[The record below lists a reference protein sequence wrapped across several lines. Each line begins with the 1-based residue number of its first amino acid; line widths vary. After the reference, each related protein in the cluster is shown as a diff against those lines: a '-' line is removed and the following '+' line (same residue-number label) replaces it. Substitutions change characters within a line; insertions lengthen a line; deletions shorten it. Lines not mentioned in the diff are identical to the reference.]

1 MADLDSVPECA
12 VRLGW
17 SQSLGPV
24 EIPDSISNLS
34 LSLSYQQGIYRPR
47 VVLINS
53 ATHGGRDSVP
63 NFTRAGGSTTVRA
76 MLQETPWGS

>member
-17 SQSLGPV
+17 SQSLGLV
-24 EIPDSISNLS
+24 KILDSISN

-63 NFTRAGGSTTVRA
+63 NSTRAGGSTTG
-76 MLQETPWGS
+76 Q